1 MKLITPF
8 TILNQNFREMD
19 LIREVMNDR
28 RLATERLYED
38 SRKVYKNHQFAHQ
51 YLMEFLNELWN
62 NQPNTVIGVGVA
74 TAVLLGIYI
83 FLLNTYKQFLKVL
96 EK

>member
-8 TILNQNFREMD
+8 TILNQNFQEMD

-38 SRKVYKNHQFAHQ
+38 SRKMYKNHQFAYQ

-62 NQPNTVIGVGVA
+62 NQPNIVIGVGL
-74 TAVLLGIYI
+74 TTLVLLGIYI
-83 FLLNTYKQFLKVL
+83 KLLDIYQ
-96 EK
+96 